1 MVFSARKP
9 TKRNRDVPHSPRRE
23 KLMPSRQISKKRLE
37 MKGRKRGEKEK
48 EHSLMTDYAPLF
60 VIKNRGMMFPAP
72 YFTLAT
78 MALNASG

>member
-1 MVFSARKP
+1 METETYAV
-9 TKRNRDVPHSPRRE
+9 SPDIQE
-23 KLMPSRQISKKRLE
+23 TLGNEGKKE
-37 MKGRKRGEKEK
+37 GEKEK

>member
-1 MVFSARKP
+1 
-9 TKRNRDVPHSPRRE
+9 
-23 KLMPSRQISKKRLE
+23 
-37 MKGRKRGEKEK
+37 
-48 EHSLMTDYAPLF
+48 MTDYAPPF

>member
-1 MVFSARKP
+1 MP
-9 TKRNRDVPHSPRRE
+9 TKGNRDIPRSPWRQ

-37 MKGRKRGEKEK
+37 RKGRKREKRK
-48 EHSLMTDYAPLF
+48 EHSLMPDYAPLF

>member
-1 MVFSARKP
+1 MERETYAV
-9 TKRNRDVPHSPRRE
+9 SPE
-23 KLMPSRQISKKRLE
+23 IQETLGNEGKKE
-37 MKGRKRGEKEK
+37 EEKEK

>member
-1 MVFSARKP
+1 MARTTSK
-9 TKRNRDVPHSPRRE
+9 TTTSKTENKIVNKLVVKGTYMNR
-23 KLMPSRQISKKRLE
+23 KKE
-37 MKGRKRGEKEK
+37 GEKEK

>member
-1 MVFSARKP
+1 MERETYAV
-9 TKRNRDVPHSPRRE
+9 SPNIQETLGKEGEE
-23 KLMPSRQISKKRLE
+23 K
-37 MKGRKRGEKEK
+37 GEKRK
-48 EHSLMTDYAPLF
+48 EHSLMTDYAPPF

>member
-1 MVFSARKP
+1 MP
-9 TKRNRDVPHSPRRE
+9 TKRNRDIPRSPWSQ
-23 KLMPSRQISKKRLE
+23 KLMPSRQISRKRLGR
-37 MKGRKRGEKEK
+37 KGRKRK

>member
-1 MVFSARKP
+1 METETYAV
-9 TKRNRDVPHSPRRE
+9 SPNIQETLGKEGEE
-23 KLMPSRQISKKRLE
+23 K
-37 MKGRKRGEKEK
+37 GEKRK